1 MSAALLR
8 SSFDEAIALH
18 HQVRDADPGS
28 VLAAAAAIVDALGGG
43 GKLLVFGNG
52 GSAADAQH
60 LAAELVGRFTRER
73 VALAAVALTTDTSV
87 LTSVANDYAFER
99 VFARQVEALG
109 RSGDVALGIST
120 SGASPNVVAA
130 LEAARALGMQTI
142 ALTGSDG
149 GAVGHA
155 AAIHL
160 NVPSAVTARV
170 QEVHRTLLHVI
181 CDIVEQSVVNHETH
195 AKDAKGTKGTKG

>member
-8 SSFDEAIALH
+8 STFDEAIALH
-18 HQVRDADPGS
+18 HQVRDADPRP
-28 VLAAAAAIVDALGGG
+28 VLAAAAAIGDALAGG

-60 LAAELVGRFTRER
+60 VAAELVGRFTRER

-120 SGASPNVVAA
+120 SGASPNVVVA

-142 ALTGSDG
+142 ALTGGDG
-149 GAVGHA
+149 GAVGRL

-160 NVPSAVTARV
+160 NVPSDVTARV

-181 CDIVEQSVVNHETH
+181 CDIVEMSFAHDTKDTKV
-195 AKDAKGTKGTKG
+195 AKDTKG